1 MTKTNTYEI
10 TLSTGEEEL
19 VLNLQSGNHNSFKK
33 IYDRF
38 AAVLY
43 GTIMNWIKDSQIA
56 ENLLQDVFI
65 KAWTNREVYNAE
77 KGRLFTWLYNI
88 SRNVCIDYFRSRQ
101 YKQRRVSL
109 LSDDMSAL
117 LTGTKKLNQSCDTI
131 GVRELLN
138 QLRIEEKQVI
148 ELMYFKGLTQN
159 EISKLMDM
167 PLGTVKTRMNMAI
180 KNLRR
185 VFVNDWK
192 QAQQLASAN

>member
-1 MTKTNTYEI
+1 MTQTNAYEKTFFA
-10 TLSTGEEEL
+10 GEEEL
-19 VLNLQSGNHNSFKK
+19 VVSLQSDNHYNFKK

-38 AAVLY
+38 AGVLY
-43 GTIMNWIKDSQIA
+43 GTIMNWIKDPQIA
-56 ENLLQDVFI
+56 ENLLQDVFV
-65 KAWTNREVYNAE
+65 KAWANREVYNAE

-101 YKQRRVSL
+101 YKQRKASQLR
-109 LSDDMSAL
+109 DDMSTL
-117 LTGTKKLNQSCDTI
+117 IPGIKKINQSCDMI

-138 QLRIEEKQVI
+138 ELRIEEKQVI

-185 VFVNDWK
+185 FFMNDWK
-192 QAQQLASAN
+192 QAQLASTN